1 MGFFDPLL
9 EQMKAVRRLSPSNLK
24 RLGNTQL
31 SDLIEKEAV
40 RARVKVD
47 ELHQRYPAAGPREL
61 SQRLIDSKKSL
72 ASMVGGMTGVF
83 GAVTVPLELI
93 GMVYLQ
99 LSLLTEVAT
108 VFKLSLKSER
118 ERQELIDLL
127 GYSNGIGPLQRSGPK
142 VVGSVASILLA
153 RGGLKALSRA
163 MPLVAAPISA
173 YLNNQHIQ
181 QVGESAVRHY
191 DGWVHAHEKSQKA
204 TGQS

>member
-9 EQMKAVRRLSPSNLK
+9 EQMKAVRQLSLRNLK

-47 ELHQRYPAAGPREL
+47 ELHQRYPTAGPREL

-83 GAVTVPLELI
+83 GAVTVPLDLI

-153 RGGLKALSRA
+153 RGGLKVLSRA

-204 TGQS
+204 TGQT